1 MEDKAAFSMNVI
13 YTLTSITIIII
24 IMKHQTLD
32 IEFLEI

>member
-1 MEDKAAFSMNVI
+1 MEDKAAFSVNVI
-13 YTLTSITIIII
+13 YTLTSITITI